1 MCLTMKL
8 PPSPY
13 LISRSDLQFVGGA
26 LLAVGVLIAV
36 VACVH
41 AF

>member
-1 MCLTMKL
+1 MCPAMKL

-13 LISRSDLQFVGGA
+13 LVSRSDLQLVVGA
-26 LLAVGVLIAV
+26 LLAVGVLIAF

>member
-1 MCLTMKL
+1 MKL

-13 LISRSDLQFVGGA
+13 FVSRSDLQFVVGA
-26 LLAVGVLIAV
+26 LLAVAVLIAF